1 MGNAIMKDEK
11 FEGGFALCPNNTQ
24 WPFSSDISFSAE
36 WWNDVANKEKLSS
49 VSPKFIFWAGS
60 T

>member
-11 FEGGFALCPNNTQ
+11 FEGGFALCPNHI
-24 WPFSSDISFSAE
+24 SSDISFSTE